1 MRPLETIRCELRHT
15 RKRLTVCRAS
25 SHESTF
31 NCTTRPMMKKL
42 AVAGIALLLQ
52 GCVQTLAIRT
62 MGGIM
67 DYGLEAFNE
76 EGDLQLAQGAL
87 GSNLKLVEA
96 LIKGD
101 PRNTKLLLM
110 ASQGFSAYAL
120 AFAEDDSVERARG
133 FYLRGRDYGM
143 RVLMQN
149 SVIKDAMEKDV
160 ATFQSALQT
169 LSKDDVPAVFWT
181 AFGWGSYI
189 NVTRSNVG
197 AVADLPKV
205 ISMMEFVKQM
215 DPSFYY
221 GGSSLILG
229 SIEGSMPQALG
240 GKPEKAKEYFER
252 ALSVTGGRF
261 LLTYV
266 YYARTYAVQTQNQEL
281 FESLLKKV
289 DDASLDI
296 LPEAR
301 LSNAIA
307 KKKARLLREHLNDL
321 F

>member
-1 MRPLETIRCELRHT
+1 MQKNLVLSFA
-15 RKRLTVCRAS
+15 TV
-25 SHESTF
+25 
-31 NCTTRPMMKKL
+31 MKKL
-42 AVAGIALLLQ
+42 TILLSALLLQ

-76 EGDLQLAQGAL
+76 EGDLKLAEDAL

-101 PRNTKLLLM
+101 PENQKLLLM

-120 AFAEDDSVERARG
+120 AFAEDDSVERARM
-133 FYLRGRDYGM
+133 FYLRGRDYGL
-143 RVLMQN
+143 RVLTQN
-149 SVIKDAMEKDV
+149 SRMKDALDKDV
-160 ATFQSALQT
+160 ASFQAALRT

-181 AFGWGSYI
+181 AFAWGSYI
-189 NVTRSNVG
+189 NITRSDVG

-205 ISMMEFVKQM
+205 LAMMEFVRTTE
-215 DPSFYY
+215 PTYYY
-221 GGSSLILG
+221 GGPYLILG

-240 GKPEKAKEYFER
+240 GRPEKAKEYFER
-252 ALSVTGGRF
+252 ALAINGGKF

-266 YYARTYAVQTQNQEL
+266 YYAKTYAVQIQDQQL

-289 DDASLDI
+289 DDASPDI

-301 LSNAIA
+301 LSNMIA
-307 KKKARLLREHLNDL
+307 KKKAKLLRDHINDI

>member
-1 MRPLETIRCELRHT
+1 VKFAEPVSNAG
-15 RKRLTVCRAS
+15 KPS
-25 SHESTF
+25 
-31 NCTTRPMMKKL
+31 MKKL
-42 AVAGIALLLQ
+42 PLLLAALLLQ
-52 GCVQTLAIRT
+52 GCIQTMAIRT

-76 EGDLQLAQGAL
+76 ESDLKLAESAL

-101 PRNTKLLLM
+101 PENKKLLLM
-110 ASQGFSAYAL
+110 ASQGFNAYAL

-143 RVLMQN
+143 KVLTQN
-149 SVIKDAMEKDV
+149 AVFREALDKDV
-160 ATFQSALQT
+160 STFQSALKT
-169 LSKDDVPAVFWT
+169 FSKDDVPALFWT

-189 NVTRSNVG
+189 NINRSVVG
-197 AVADLPKV
+197 AIADLPKV
-205 ISMMEFVKQM
+205 LAMMEYVRQL
-215 DPSFYY
+215 DATFYY
-221 GGSSLILG
+221 GGPYLILG
-229 SIEGSMPQALG
+229 SIEGSMPKVLG
-240 GKPEKAKEYFER
+240 GRPERAKEYFDR
-252 ALSVTGGRF
+252 AAELTGGKF

-266 YYARTYAVQTQNQEL
+266 YYAKTYAVQTQDQPL

-307 KKKARLLREHLNDL
+307 KRKAKLLRERINDL